1 MASLDG
7 STAAAEGLHRSLNVW
22 FHSGAAMYAV
32 NPIDQRHQHTVSS
45 SSSSSICGRQSLT
58 WRQHATVISEL
69 LLPASSVVYCQRRRS
84 MIHDY
89 SLLAYRVS
97 GGAIVNGVQ
106 LQMATDPIKGR
117 YALPVNTARI
127 YGPYLRV
134 VRIALNRDVLDLTT
148 DAEYVAN
155 YGRPM

>member
-1 MASLDG
+1 
-7 STAAAEGLHRSLNVW
+7 
-22 FHSGAAMYAV
+22 
-32 NPIDQRHQHTVSS
+32 
-45 SSSSSICGRQSLT
+45 
-58 WRQHATVISEL
+58 
-69 LLPASSVVYCQRRRS
+69 